1 MPRNVRRRFEGYAPP
16 PYVTEPLKVALA
28 HRRRDTVGA
37 HSSAAE
43 RRLCKAEAEGSNPSG
58 SMNRTLVHRN
68 EPSRMA
74 PQVES
79 ERSRCTIP

>member
-1 MPRNVRRRFEGYAPP
+1 
-16 PYVTEPLKVALA
+16 
-28 HRRRDTVGA
+28 
-37 HSSAAE
+37 
-43 RRLCKAEAEGSNPSG
+43 
-58 SMNRTLVHRN
+58 MNRTLVHRN